1 MRFKF
6 YFPTIVNNRLIISPY
21 SLLDMMDRWREQKR
35 DIKIGLGYIYEF
47 NNMRPVGIQS
57 CYEINYFNRPSFY
70 YWNGRTTIPI
80 IETEWRDIKELQ
92 YIYLPVEWKPYTFLT
107 RNEKHLLEQGYK
119 LKDIKISYNVII
131 EGLSSILIVDI
142 MNKMVI

>member
-1 MRFKF
+1 MILYTKNIPRDLIVLYLAIYC
-6 YFPTIVNNRLIISPY
+6 YFS
-21 SLLDMMDRWREQKR
+21 S
-35 DIKIGLGYIYEF
+35 G
-47 NNMRPVGIQS
+47 
-57 CYEINYFNRPSFY
+57 YEINYFNRPSFY

-80 IETEWRDIKELQ
+80 VETEWRDIKELQ

-107 RNEKHLLEQGYK
+107 RDEKHLLEQGYK